1 MIGFAF
7 PEERDKGMQ
16 KIHVTSDRKNGYW
29 QNGRIELL

>member
-7 PEERDKGMQ
+7 PGGKGMQ